1 MHIVHAVYVKQQVG
15 LKTVFTKVRDI
26 DYRLLVGF
34 LREDILE
41 ALCGDK
47 RGEMGASSVQSH
59 TGGVADSHQPSPAP
73 VQALP

>member
-1 MHIVHAVYVKQQVG
+1 MRCALHAAYAKQQVG

-26 DYRLLVGF
+26 DYCSLVGF
-34 LREDILE
+34 LILE

-47 RGEMGASSVQSH
+47 RGEMRVSSVQSH